1 MADTTTLSTRTP
13 ISPELV
19 RTTQMSHLYVV
30 EPGIVHHIYEDNSI
44 VDLEEAHKVV
54 KLTEELL
61 GSGVTFRVLND
72 IRAKVAFTRE
82 ARDFFR
88 NHSEDTIMAFL
99 INSKIGEVAVNFFLK
114 FNNPP
119 FKLKIFNDEQEALEW
134 LRTAQK

>member
-1 MADTTTLSTRTP
+1 MSHTTTLSQKP

-19 RTTQMSHLYVV
+19 RDTEMSHIYVI
-30 EPGIVHHIYEDNSI
+30 EPGTIHHIYKDGSI
-44 VDLEEAHKVV
+44 VDLDEAHRVV
-54 KLTEELL
+54 ELTKELL
-61 GSGVTFRVLND
+61 GSDSTIKVLND

-88 NHSEDTIMAFL
+88 NHGEDTVMAFL

-119 FKLKIFNDEQEALEW
+119 FKVKIFNDEQDALNW
-134 LRTAQK
+134 LRETEV